1 MPLLLERSS
10 RKFEMKVNPKIAGM
24 LHTIFDTQQIERAL
38 KEQNIDIEKCPLGML
53 SHKQIL
59 EGYGIL
65 KKILK
70 LMIDGQRTG

>member
-1 MPLLLERSS
+1 
-10 RKFEMKVNPKIAGM
+10 M